1 MRWLV
6 ALLVV
11 SALIPCAAPAAQ
23 AQGGHGKT
31 AAAKKRPKGAAK
43 KKSEDKAAAE
53 EQPSA
58 AEQPKEAEADAS
70 KKDAEASK
78 KEAEKKK
85 APEPERKVQG
95 EKPSGGGPSGGG
107 PSGGGPSVVEVEQ
120 GGEEGVKTYKF
131 GPVEVE
137 GRLKAPQVV
146 YFMRRVRAEFAAGLL
161 GHRSFLR
168 ELGDTRRSPSL
179 R

>member
-1 MRWLV
+1 MRWPA

-11 SALIPCAAPAAQ
+11 SVLIAGAPPIAH
-23 AQGGHGKT
+23 AQGGAGKA
-31 AAAKKRPKGAAK
+31 AAAKKRPKGAAGK
-43 KKSEDKAAAE
+43 KKAEEKPVE

-58 AEQPKEAEADAS
+58 EAPKESTADAS
-70 KKDAEASK
+70 KKDAEATK
-78 KEAEKKK
+78 KEAEEKKK
-85 APEPERKVQG
+85 ATEPERKVKG
-95 EKPSGGGPSGGG
+95 EKSSGE
-107 PSGGGPSVVEVEQ
+107 GPSVVEVEQ

-146 YFMRRVRAEFAAGLL
+146 YFMRRVRAEFSAGLL

-168 ELGDTRRSPSL
+168 ELGDTRRSPAL

>member
-1 MRWLV
+1 MRWLA

-11 SALIPCAAPAAQ
+11 SALIVGAPPIAH
-23 AQGGHGKT
+23 AQGGAGKA
-31 AAAKKRPKGAAK
+31 AAAKKRPKGAAGK
-43 KKSEDKAAAE
+43 KKAEDKPAE

-58 AEQPKEAEADAS
+58 EQPKEGAADAS
-70 KKDAEASK
+70 KKDAEGTK
-78 KEAEKKK
+78 KEAEEKKK

-95 EKPSGGGPSGGG
+95 EKQP
-107 PSGGGPSVVEVEQ
+107 GGGPSVVEVEK

-131 GPVEVE
+131 GAVEVE

>member
-1 MRWLV
+1 
-6 ALLVV
+6 
-11 SALIPCAAPAAQ
+11 
-23 AQGGHGKT
+23 
-31 AAAKKRPKGAAK
+31 
-43 KKSEDKAAAE
+43 
-53 EQPSA
+53 
-58 AEQPKEAEADAS
+58 
-70 KKDAEASK
+70 
-78 KEAEKKK
+78 
-85 APEPERKVQG
+85 
-95 EKPSGGGPSGGG
+95 
-107 PSGGGPSVVEVEQ
+107 VVEVEQ

-131 GPVEVE
+131 GAVEVE